1 MYGIIK
7 MLTQLTIRN
16 YAIVESLDLELKQGM
31 TVVSGETGAGK
42 SIMLDALGLTLGY
55 RADSGSVRHGAERA
69 EIIASFNIDALN
81 DAKSWLK
88 NQDLDQDNECI
99 IKRVITREGRSRS
112 YINGQPCPLN
122 ALKEFGE
129 HLIAIHGQ
137 HEHQRLLKK
146 DHHRELVDQFA
157 AQVIQATKV
166 KSLFQQW
173 HKQQK
178 NLEALLNQ
186 DEEHQAK
193 VQLLSYQLNE
203 LDQLGMLEGE
213 LATLE
218 QEQKTLSQAG
228 SILQNGH
235 KILEVTS
242 EGEQESCSQLLHH
255 ALQLLAELND
265 QAPAVTQATELLS
278 SAQIQ
283 IDEATQE
290 LRHYLDR
297 VEISPE
303 RLAETEDR
311 LSCIYEIA
319 RKHRVSPE
327 TLPAFHLQLKAE
339 LDALQNTDATL
350 EQLNI
355 DVEKMRS
362 EYISAATKLSA
373 ARKKAATQ
381 INKKIN
387 EQLHL
392 LGMTSANFTA
402 TLSKTD
408 TPQASGLEDIE
419 FLIATNKGQ
428 PARPLAKIASGGE
441 LSRISLAIQVITA
454 QSSTT
459 PTLIF
464 DEVDVGIGG
473 AIAEVVGRMLR
484 QLGERAQIMCVTHQ
498 PQVASQGHQ
507 HLFVSKRAGKE
518 HTHTQINALVKKDRV
533 QEIARMLGGIDVTKR
548 SIDHAKEMLGVT
560 T

>member
-1 MYGIIK
+1 

-16 YAIVESLDLELKQGM
+16 YAIVESLDLELKKGM

-69 EIIASFNIDALN
+69 EIIASFNIDALEE
-81 DAKSWLK
+81 AQQWLK
-88 NQDLDQDNECI
+88 KQDLDQDNECI
-99 IKRVITREGRSRS
+99 IRRVITKEGRSRS

-129 HLIAIHGQ
+129 YLIAIHGQ

-157 AQVIQATKV
+157 AQSTQATKV
-166 KSLFQQW
+166 KNLFYQW
-173 HKQQK
+173 QKQQK
-178 NLEALLNQ
+178 HLETLLNQ
-186 DEEHQAK
+186 GEEHQAK
-193 VQLLSYQLNE
+193 VQLLSYQLSE
-203 LDQLGMLEGE
+203 LDQLGMLEDE
-213 LATLE
+213 LRALE

-228 SILQNGH
+228 SILQSGH
-235 KILEVTS
+235 KILEVTC
-242 EGEQESCSQLLHH
+242 EAEQKNCNQLLHN
-255 ALQLLAELND
+255 ALQLLTELND

-283 IDEATQE
+283 IDEASQE
-290 LRHYLDR
+290 LRHYLDT
-297 VEISPE
+297 VEINPE
-303 RLAETEDR
+303 RLSNTEER

-327 TLPAFHLQLKAE
+327 VLPNFHQELKTELNNLQTTD
-339 LDALQNTDATL
+339 DALDQLRIDA
-350 EQLNI
+350 
-355 DVEKMRS
+355 EKSHS
-362 EYISAATKLSA
+362 EYLTAATKLST

-387 EQLHL
+387 EQLHM
-392 LGMTSANFTA
+392 LGMSSASFIATLTKTA
-402 TLSKTD
+402 T
-408 TPQASGLEDIE
+408 PQSGGLEDIE
-419 FLIATNKGQ
+419 FLISTNKGQ

-459 PTLIF
+459 ATLIF

-473 AIAEVVGRMLR
+473 AIAEVVGKMLR
-484 QLGERAQIMCVTHQ
+484 QLGERAQVMCVTHQ

-518 HTHTQINALVKKDRV
+518 HTHTQINALENTDRV

-548 SIDHAKEMLGVT
+548 SIDHAKEMLGV
-560 T
+560 

>member
-1 MYGIIK
+1 

-31 TVVSGETGAGK
+31 TVISGETGAGK

-55 RADSGSVRHGAERA
+55 RADSGSVRHGADRA
-69 EIIASFNIDALN
+69 EIIASFNIDALH
-81 DAKSWLK
+81 DAKAWLK
-88 NQDLDQDNECI
+88 DQDLDQDNECI
-99 IKRVITREGRSRS
+99 IRRVITREGRSRS

-166 KSLFQQW
+166 KTLFQQW
-173 HKQQK
+173 QKQQK
-178 NLEALLNQ
+178 HLEALLNQ

-228 SILQNGH
+228 STLQNGY
-235 KILEVTS
+235 KILEVTC
-242 EGEQESCSQLLHH
+242 EGEQESCNQLLHH

-297 VEISPE
+297 IEISPE
-303 RLAETEDR
+303 RLTETEER
-311 LSCIYEIA
+311 LSCIYDIA

-327 TLPAFHLQLKAE
+327 TLPAFHVQLRTE
-339 LDALQNTDATL
+339 LDTLQSTDETL
-350 EQLNI
+350 EQLSI
-355 DVEKMRS
+355 DVEKIRS
-362 EYISAATKLSA
+362 EYTRAATKLSA
-373 ARKKAATQ
+373 ARRKAATQ
-381 INKKIN
+381 INKQIN
-387 EQLHL
+387 EQLYL
-392 LGMTSANFTA
+392 LGMTSANFIA
-402 TLSKTD
+402 TLTETD
-408 TPQASGLEDIE
+408 APQASGLEDIE

-518 HTHTQINALVKKDRV
+518 HTHTHINTLVKKDRV

-548 SIDHAKEMLGVT
+548 SLDHAKEMLGV
-560 T
+560 

>member
-1 MYGIIK
+1 